1 MNDLGIKIRIA
12 SDDDGPTIGAL
23 AWDNGFRLKGVTWDR
38 VYPYWLVAEL
48 KGDIVGAVQISHGIP
63 VARIETLCM
72 SEKLSHRE
80 RAICTRQILVVA
92 MITLRSSG
100 AQAVTSLVPFKL
112 KSYKRLIKNRG
123 GKVVDSGNSIMFP
136 LDGDNYV

>member
-1 MNDLGIKIRIA
+1 
-12 SDDDGPTIGAL
+12 
-23 AWDNGFRLKGVTWDR
+23 
-38 VYPYWLVAEL
+38 
-48 KGDIVGAVQISHGIP
+48 
-63 VARIETLCM
+63 
-72 SEKLSHRE
+72 
-80 RAICTRQILVVA
+80 ICTRQILVVA